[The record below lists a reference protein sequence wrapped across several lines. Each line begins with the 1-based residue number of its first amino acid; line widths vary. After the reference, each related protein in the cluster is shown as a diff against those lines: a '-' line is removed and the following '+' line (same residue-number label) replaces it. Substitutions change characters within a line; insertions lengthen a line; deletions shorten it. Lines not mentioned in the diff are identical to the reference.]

1 MKLIVTCQYC
11 NNPSKLVIG
20 KELYPHR
27 PDLYSLKFWQ
37 CKPCNAY
44 VGCHKDSNRPKGSL
58 ANKPTREARKRAHA
72 AFDPLWKSGQM
83 KRGEAYKWLSE
94 KLGKQIHIGE
104 SDVEMC
110 NKVISEVT
118 AYADTF

>member
-1 MKLIVTCQYC
+1 M
-11 NNPSKLVIG
+11 
-20 KELYPHR
+20 
-27 PDLYSLKFWQ
+27 
-37 CKPCNAY
+37 
-44 VGCHKDSNRPKGSL
+44 

-104 SDVEMC
+104 SDVETC
-110 NKVISEVT
+110 NRVISEVT